1 LPAGCPGKV
10 WFVGAGP
17 GSEDLLTVRALR
29 VLARADVVLHDAL
42 VPAQILRWARAA
54 VLVAV
59 GKRCDRP
66 SAGQRDIDRAL
77 VAAARRH
84 ASVVRLKGG
93 DPAVFGRLDEE
104 IDALQAAGIPWEV
117 VPGVTAASAA
127 AAAAGQSL
135 TRRGDARRVTI
146 VTPRTGRGQ
155 LDNDCWADGLDE
167 HGTVVLYMAGRV
179 AASCAQVLLDR
190 GFGPDVPVVAVRAA
204 SLPRQDV
211 RWTTLAGMR
220 SGFFDDGQPVAL
232 LIGRA
237 LADRRPAAA
246 HRGGP
251 HPARDLAELA
261 AS

>member
-1 LPAGCPGKV
+1 
-10 WFVGAGP
+10 
-17 GSEDLLTVRALR
+17 
-29 VLARADVVLHDAL
+29 
-42 VPAQILRWARAA
+42 
-54 VLVAV
+54 
-59 GKRCDRP
+59 
-66 SAGQRDIDRAL
+66 
-77 VAAARRH
+77 
-84 ASVVRLKGG
+84 
-93 DPAVFGRLDEE
+93 
-104 IDALQAAGIPWEV
+104 
-117 VPGVTAASAA
+117 
-127 AAAAGQSL
+127 
-135 TRRGDARRVTI
+135 
-146 VTPRTGRGQ
+146 
-155 LDNDCWADGLDE
+155 
-167 HGTVVLYMAGRV
+167 MAGRV